1 MTHESATPLVGCDLL
16 ATAEGISVY
25 ENKNAMPRAFF
36 AHSAVEVKSPAE
48 SLAAMRAPG
57 FDPKAQTVVEVDQ
70 RTEALWPVEPL
81 PPGPV
86 PQTAGSARIAAEDRN
101 GVLIETDNVQNGLL
115 VLSDNYYPGWS
126 VAVDGAPAQIFRA
139 NHTMRG
145 VRVPAGRHLVSFVF
159 MPASFFVSMYV
170 SLAGSAV
177 TLAALI
183 LSVFIRKRSSS
194 HDIRQDHKDR

>member
-1 MTHESATPLVGCDLL
+1 L
-16 ATAEGISVY
+16 
-25 ENKNAMPRAFF
+25 
-36 AHSAVEVKSPAE
+36 
-48 SLAAMRAPG
+48 
-57 FDPKAQTVVEVDQ
+57 
-70 RTEALWPVEPL
+70 PVEPL

-86 PQTAGSARIAAEDRN
+86 PQTAGSAKIAAEDRN

-170 SLAGSAV
+170 SLAGTAV